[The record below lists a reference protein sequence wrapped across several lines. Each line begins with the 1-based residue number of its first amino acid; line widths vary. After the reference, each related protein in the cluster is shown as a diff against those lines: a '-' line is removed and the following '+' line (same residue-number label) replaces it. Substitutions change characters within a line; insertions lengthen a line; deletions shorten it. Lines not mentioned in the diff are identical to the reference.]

1 MIETIICYDLDGT
14 LIDSAPSIYDSLK
27 YACDKNKLLM
37 PEFKKFK
44 SFIGPPLNNY
54 LCELLEIDKKK
65 AIELINDFRIHHD
78 KFGYKRYKLFD
89 KVHEI
94 LNYFFKKNISQYI
107 ITNKP
112 EEITLKASA
121 YLGISKFF
129 NSIYSTTNKYGFKK
143 NKSTFMK
150 EIKLNNNLYYV
161 GDTENDKIEA
171 EKSKSEFIF
180 ADYGYGNINSVNWRI
195 SNPYELIDL
204 IKC

>member
-27 YACDKNKLLM
+27 YACDKNKLLI

-89 KVHEI
+89 KVYEI

-129 NSIYSTTNKYGFKK
+129 NSIYSTTNKY
-143 NKSTFMK
+143 
-150 EIKLNNNLYYV
+150 LYYV

-180 ADYGYGNINSVNWRI
+180 ADYGYGHINSVNWRI
-195 SNPYELIDL
+195 SNPYELSEL